1 VTVTQIA
8 IVVFA
13 AVFLL
18 SLSLLL
24 FAQER
29 LTKRNRLLRRRL
41 RAILEHRKEQ
51 EDAGFILLRDERISY
66 IPFLHRLLSRLRFA
80 RNLQQLI
87 DESGVPTKA
96 GTLILGMLSLGGL
109 VVLLV
114 DARWHNPLL
123 ALIPGIVVGSI
134 PYFWVVRRRRSRI
147 NRYEELLPEAIDL
160 IVNALRSGF
169 SLEASLNLVAQELPD
184 PIGTEFAMTFEEQN
198 LGLDLGQ
205 AFENLNRRVPCQDQI
220 IMTTAI
226 IIQKRTGGNLT
237 EVLGKIAQMIRER
250 FMLRREIRILTVQGR
265 LSGMVLA
272 VLPIVMVIVL
282 SLINPGYMQVLI
294 RDPVGPY
301 FIGGAIVL
309 QIIGFVVIRRIVRFD
324 A

>member
-1 VTVTQIA
+1 MTLTQIGIA
-8 IVVFA
+8 VFA
-13 AVFLL
+13 SVFLL
-18 SLSLLL
+18 SLALLL

-29 LTKRNRLLRRRL
+29 MAKRNRLLRRRL
-41 RAILEHRKEQ
+41 RAILERREDQ
-51 EDAGFILLRDERISY
+51 EHAGYVLLRDERISY
-66 IPFLHRLLSRLRFA
+66 IPFLNRFFSRMRFA

-96 GTLILGMLSLGGL
+96 GTLILAMLSLGGL
-109 VVLLV
+109 VILLV
-114 DARWHNPLL
+114 DARWHSPLL
-123 ALIPGIVVGSI
+123 ALIPGVVIGSI
-134 PYFWVVRRRRSRI
+134 PYFWIVARRRSRL

-237 EVLGKIAQMIRER
+237 EVLGKISQMIRER
-250 FMLRREIRILTVQGR
+250 FMLRREIKILTVQGR

-272 VLPIVMVIVL
+272 ILPIVLVVIL
-282 SLINPGYMQVLI
+282 SLINPGYLRVLI
-294 RDPVGPY
+294 TDPVGPY
-301 FIGGAIVL
+301 FIAGAIGL
-309 QIIGFVVIRRIVRFD
+309 QIIGFFVIRRIVHFD